1 MVLQAVIAGD
11 LCDKSEGFDAIRFA
25 NCGVFVSGQNGSD
38 SRTNG
43 RVRIKRNEGIEKQK
57 RIAKSRECAVQMEQ
71 SIELCKGN

>member
-1 MVLQAVIAGD
+1 MRLR
-11 LCDKSEGFDAIRFA
+11 DKSEGFDAIRFA

-57 RIAKSRECAVQMEQ
+57 TDCEEQRVRSANGAKH
-71 SIELCKGN
+71 